1 MKILSFVIE
10 NLLSARISWWLI
22 RIGKNR
28 WLWISLLCNWNYMP
42 VNHVN
47 DEIQSAFLNKYRLAS
62 DQKERYFS
70 PHKSFI
76 FDNSVLVVVLIVGCS
91 GCTRT
96 LPWFCFLQIL
106 THKQTKA
113 QIKAKPTIPPTT
125 LPAIAPGEDE
135 PYINN
140 IKQMVKQSMI
150 HK

>member
-70 PHKSFI
+70 PDKSFI